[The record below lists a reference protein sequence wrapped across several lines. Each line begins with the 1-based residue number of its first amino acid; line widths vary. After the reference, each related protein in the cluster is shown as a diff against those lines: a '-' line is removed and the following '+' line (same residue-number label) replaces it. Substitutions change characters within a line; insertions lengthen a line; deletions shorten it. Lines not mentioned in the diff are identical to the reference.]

1 MVLISH
7 GHYTVDVIIAY
18 YVTTQLWY
26 IYHTM
31 ANNAQLKVIFL
42 FLPIFTNPS
51 RILSLI
57 NFYPSSKEDHIIS

>member
-7 GHYTVDVIIAY
+7 GHYTIDVIIAY

-31 ANNAQLKVIFL
+31 ANNAQLKVIFH
-42 FLPIFTNPS
+42 F
-51 RILSLI
+51 
-57 NFYPSSKEDHIIS
+57 

>member
-7 GHYTVDVIIAY
+7 GHYTIDVIIAY

-31 ANNAQLKVIFL
+31 ANNAQLKVIFH
-42 FLPIFTNPS
+42 FLSIIFINLA
-51 RILSLI
+51 RILFII
-57 NFYPSSKEDHIIS
+57 N